1 MVYLPPFVISGT
13 LAMTNENEIAG
24 FAALYRRAV
33 ESLRDGGFDS
43 AEFERVTYLNEILS
57 QETGDRIQE
66 SRAPHV
72 SV

>member
-1 MVYLPPFVISGT
+1 MVYLPPFLISGT
-13 LAMTNENEIAG
+13 FAMTNENEIAG

-33 ESLRDGGFDS
+33 ENLRDGGFNA
-43 AEFERVTYLNEILS
+43 AEFARVTYLNEILS

-66 SRAPHV
+66 SGAPNV